1 MAIILII
8 STLINLQAQITI
20 FLVLKIIY
28 FGVLGGIIMGGVQ
41 TIFSVTGLWTYKS
54 NEVVWSVFQ
63 LHKLAEYPLE
73 IYNNF
78 VRFLITCIFPFAFA
92 SYYPTLN
99 YLGQSNLV
107 YIAPIVAIV
116 IWVIAIKIWNWG
128 LNQYRSTGN

>member
-63 LHKLAEYPLE
+63 LPACGKLEPKGTAH
-73 IYNNF
+73 N
-78 VRFLITCIFPFAFA
+78 
-92 SYYPTLN
+92 
-99 YLGQSNLV
+99 GQSSFL
-107 YIAPIVAIV
+107 
-116 IWVIAIKIWNWG
+116 
-128 LNQYRSTGN
+128 

>member
-78 VRFLITCIFPFAFA
+78 VRFLITCIFPFA
-92 SYYPTLN
+92 
-99 YLGQSNLV
+99 NLV
-107 YIAPIVAIV
+107 YIAPIVAIA

-128 LNQYRSTGN
+128 LNKYRSTGS